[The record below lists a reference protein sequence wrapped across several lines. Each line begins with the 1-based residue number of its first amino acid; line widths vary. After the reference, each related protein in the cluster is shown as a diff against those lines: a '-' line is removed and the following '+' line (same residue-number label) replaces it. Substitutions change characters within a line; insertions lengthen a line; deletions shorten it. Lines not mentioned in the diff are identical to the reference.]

1 MSNKESESKNAIID
15 NLRIAEDNFSDFVL
29 NEIKNTQEQ
38 SSKPKKQK

>member
-15 NLRIAEDNFSDFVL
+15 NLRIADFVL